1 MKKLSAFMCLFI
13 SIILGAG
20 VAVFGAGPRSS
31 LSSEELSAGFGR
43 PETIAGTMVMVVP
56 EQNLV
61 VLAVQT
67 SPDQKTSII
76 EPSPNRSDDERTVK
90 IIRSGA
96 TEFDFR
102 VTASSWIKAGG
113 ERLSLTDLEALAG
126 RQVTVRFVPRR
137 AGNFVESIEVN
148 D

>member
-1 MKKLSAFMCLFI
+1 MGKPTVFMCLLI
-13 SIILGAG
+13 SIILGVG
-20 VAVFGAGPRSS
+20 VATLRAGPSPSASS
-31 LSSEELSAGFGR
+31 DEQSAGFGR

-67 SPDQKTSII
+67 SPDQKTSIA
-76 EPSPNRSDDERTVK
+76 EPSPNAGDGGRTVK
-90 IIRSGA
+90 IIHSGA

-102 VTASSWIKAGG
+102 VTASSWIRAGG
-113 ERLSLTDLEALAG
+113 ERLSLTDLAGLSG
-126 RQVTVRFVPRR
+126 RQVTVRFVPHR

-148 D
+148 G